1 MHVPMCVIKYKRQ
14 INTKIHLQ
22 QNIQKYT
29 VERTLS
35 RAHTYKD
42 NSHIP
47 LYYPFTKALVTG
59 LKIQLSPKKESIINI
74 M

>member
-1 MHVPMCVIKYKRQ
+1 MHVSMFVIKYKRQ

-22 QNIQKYT
+22 QKVQKYT
-29 VERTLS
+29 VKRTRL
-35 RAHTYKD
+35 RANTYKD

-47 LYYPFTKALVTG
+47 LNYPFTKALVTG
-59 LKIQLSPKKESIINI
+59 LKIQPSPKKESIISI